1 MRPARIKQRIMLII
15 SLVLVLMFCAYGA
28 LSSWL
33 AIGDSVEVYDYYGG
47 VRIAAV
53 TVRVFSI
60 LAVACASVICVAE
73 IVKNKDTSFRFVA
86 YGMGV
91 GSGVA
96 FACFFDLIHT
106 ELNKVAW
113 LFIVVPVV
121 LIVAFELTR
130 YFVLRYDTEIERPK
144 NTARTYCAAGAA
156 IAVLISLTVV
166 AVYMFLH
173 NNDGLMIFS
182 ALYIAVCAVWVI
194 YAIVIR
200 KNVLSSV
207 GFAVGF
213 AFFAVQM
220 LGFAYQTEYCLA
232 AYGLVGTDILLIGF
246 CTPLLCACVALA
258 VFSIKKLFARA

>member
-1 MRPARIKQRIMLII
+1 MTAQTKQRIMLAL

-28 LSSWL
+28 LASWL
-33 AIGDSVEVYDYYGG
+33 VIGDSVNIHDYYGE

-73 IVKNKDTSFRFVA
+73 IIKNKDTSFRFVA

-91 GSGVA
+91 GSGLA
-96 FACFFDLIHT
+96 FACFCDLINMA
-106 ELNKVAW
+106 LNKVAW
-113 LFIVVPVV
+113 LFVVVPVV
-121 LIVAFELTR
+121 MIVAFELTR

-144 NTARTYCAAGAA
+144 NTPRTYCAAGACI
-156 IAVLISLTVV
+156 IAVVALTAV
-166 AVYMFLH
+166 ALYMFLR
-173 NNDGLMIFS
+173 NNDGRMIFS
-182 ALYIAVCAVWVI
+182 ALYVAVCAVWVI

-207 GFAVGF
+207 GFVVGF
-213 AFFAVQM
+213 AFFAVQV
-220 LGFAYQTEYCLA
+220 LGFAYLTEYCLS
-232 AYGLVGTDILLIGF
+232 AYGFVGTDILLIGF

-258 VFSIKKLFARA
+258 VFSIKKLFAQA